1 VQSKQKIF
9 FILVI
14 GLVACLSLGCR
25 SGPAHT
31 DDSAYRSIERDAER
45 NRADLTVTGAGIAAG
60 VERAAGHAAQV
71 ASELDSL
78 GTAIEGSNLGAPEK
92 GALLRQVAV
101 AQGEAAALQGEV
113 DMLRLDAGLLNSQ
126 LEEQRDISAAL
137 SAEHDRREAM
147 AAALEADLAEK
158 ALESERYQS
167 VARVR
172 LMAILALG
180 LVVVGYIAF
189 RVCRFLKIIPAW
201 GK

>member
-9 FILVI
+9 FILAV

-45 NRADLTVTGAGIAAG
+45 NSADLAVTGAGIAAG

-78 GTAIEGSNLGAPEK
+78 GTAIEGSSLGAPEK
-92 GALLRQVAV
+92 GALLHQVAV
-101 AQGEAAALQGEV
+101 AQGEAAALRGEV
-113 DMLRLDAGLLNSQ
+113 GMLRLDAGRLNSQ

-137 SAEHDRREAM
+137 SEEHDRREAR

-167 VARVR
+167 VAWVR